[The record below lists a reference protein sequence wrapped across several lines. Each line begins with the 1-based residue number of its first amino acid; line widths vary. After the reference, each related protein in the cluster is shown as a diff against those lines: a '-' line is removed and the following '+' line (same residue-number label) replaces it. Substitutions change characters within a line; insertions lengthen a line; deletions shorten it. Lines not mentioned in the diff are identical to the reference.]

1 MALRQGAFPCF
12 LRADSDGKDFPRDIP
27 SCADAQERKEEIW
40 PTEHTDGTDDTKE
53 MRRMRSVKVCFMA
66 RAFSAFRGPLCA
78 INPAIEY
85 LR

>member
-1 MALRQGAFPCF
+1 MALRQGAFPGF
-12 LRADSDGKDFPRDIP
+12 LRADSDRPNFFRDIP
-27 SCADAQERKEEIW
+27 SPADAQERKEEIW
-40 PTEHTDGTDDTKE
+40 PTEHTDDTKE
-53 MRRMRSVKVCFMA
+53 MRRMRSVKVCFMV